1 MSGAEIDIRVGLP
14 FNLDDLLKMT
24 FGFDELR
31 KAIEYLLKQQR
42 AQDDRATRMEK
53 DLASRL
59 YIVDKMK
66 KDTDLTAKEVADLKD
81 VVKALETK
89 TEDHD
94 QRIFE
99 ANTQVENLKI
109 NFAINQQATRDLETA
124 SKDHE
129 ERIKNLEETVKE
141 ALDRLRDAE

>member
-66 KDTDLTAKEVADLKD
+66 KDTDQTAKEVADLKD
-81 VVKALETK
+81 VVRALETK

-94 QRIFE
+94 
-99 ANTQVENLKI
+99 
-109 NFAINQQATRDLETA
+109 
-124 SKDHE
+124 
-129 ERIKNLEETVKE
+129 
-141 ALDRLRDAE
+141 